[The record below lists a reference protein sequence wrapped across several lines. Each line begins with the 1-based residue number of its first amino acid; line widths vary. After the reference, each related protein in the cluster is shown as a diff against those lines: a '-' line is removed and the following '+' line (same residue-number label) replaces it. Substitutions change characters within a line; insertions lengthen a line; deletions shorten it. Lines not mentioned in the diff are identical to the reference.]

1 MSLYYTR
8 HDGMTQA
15 TTTFAPIETAADGS
29 TAGPIAIPP
38 GAKTIKSISAGFAVN
53 GAHTVNTGPVYVLR
67 LTGTGALP
75 DGNQDLVL
83 GSVHHDNGGGTVT
96 DTDTINMAPVRIPCN
111 IAVNPGADLALQGAY
126 YGTDAGSPQISIE
139 VEFEMA

>member
-1 MSLYYTR
+1 MLYYVR
-8 HDGMTQA
+8 HDSMTQA
-15 TTTFAPIETAADGS
+15 TTTFAPVETATDGS

-38 GAKTIKSISAGFAVN
+38 GVKAIKSISAGFAVN
-53 GAHTVNTGPVYVLR
+53 GAHSVNTGPVYVLR

-83 GSVHHDNGGGTVT
+83 GSIHHDNGGGTVT
-96 DTDTINMAPVRIPCN
+96 DTDTVNMAPLRIPVN
-111 IAVNPGADLALQGAY
+111 IAVNAGADLALQAAY

-139 VEFEMA
+139 IEFE

>member
-1 MSLYYTR
+1 MSLYYVR
-8 HDGMTQA
+8 HDSMTQA
-15 TTTFAPIETAADGS
+15 TTTFAPVETASDGS

-38 GAKTIKSISAGFAVN
+38 GMKMIKSIGAGFAVN

-83 GSVHHDNGGGTVT
+83 GSLHHDNGAGTVT
-96 DTDTINMAPVRIPCN
+96 DTDTVNMAPLRIPVN
-111 IAVNPGADLALQGAY
+111 IAVNAGADLALQAAY

-139 VEFEMA
+139 IEFV

>member
-1 MSLYYTR
+1 MLYYTR
-8 HDGMTQA
+8 HDSMTQA
-15 TTTFAPIETAADGS
+15 TETFAPVETAADGS

-38 GAKTIKSISAGFAVN
+38 GVKHIRSISAGFAIN

-96 DTDTINMAPVRIPCN
+96 DTDTVNMAPLRIPVN
-111 IAVNPGADLALQGAY
+111 IAVNAGADLALQAAY

-139 VEFEMA
+139 IEFE

>member
-8 HDGMTQA
+8 HDSMTQA
-15 TTTFAPIETAADGS
+15 TTTFSPVETAADGS

-38 GAKTIKSISAGFAVN
+38 GVKTIKSISAGFAVN

-83 GSVHHDNGGGTVT
+83 GSIHHDNGGGTVT
-96 DTDTINMAPVRIPCN
+96 DTDTVNMAPLKIPVN
-111 IAVNPGADLALQGAY
+111 ISVNAGADLALQAAY

-139 VEFEMA
+139 IEFE

>member
-1 MSLYYTR
+1 MALYYTR

-38 GAKTIKSISAGFAVN
+38 GVKMIKSISAGFAVN

-96 DTDTINMAPVRIPCN
+96 DTDTVNMAPIRIPVN
-111 IAVNPGADLALQGAY
+111 IAVNAGADLALQGAY
-126 YGTDAGSPQISIE
+126 YGTDAGSPQIAVEIE
-139 VEFEMA
+139 FA

>member
-8 HDGMTQA
+8 HDSMTQA

-38 GAKTIKSISAGFAVN
+38 GVTKIKTISAGFAVN
-53 GAHTVNTGPVYVLR
+53 GTHTVNTGPVYVLR

-83 GSVHHDNGGGTVT
+83 GSLHHDNGAGTVT
-96 DTDTINMAPVRIPCN
+96 DTDTVNMAPLRIPCN
-111 IAVNPGADLALQGAY
+111 IAVKPGADLALQGAY
-126 YGTDAGSPQISIE
+126 YGTDAGSHQIAIE
-139 VEFEMA
+139 VEFE

>member
-8 HDGMTQA
+8 HDSMTQA
-15 TTTFAPIETAADGS
+15 TTTFSPVETAADGS

-38 GAKTIKSISAGFAVN
+38 GTTMIKSITSSVVVD
-53 GAHTVNTGPVYVLR
+53 GAHSVNTGPIFVLR

-83 GSVHHDNGGGTVT
+83 GMVHHPNGGGTVT
-96 DTDTINMAPVRIPCN
+96 DTDGIMLKPLTIPVN
-111 IAVNPGADLALQGAY
+111 IAVKAGADLALQAAY
-126 YGTDAGSPQISIE
+126 YGTDAGSPQLSVEIE
-139 VEFEMA
+139 FA

>member
-8 HDGMTQA
+8 HDSMTQA

-38 GAKTIKSISAGFAVN
+38 GVTKIKTISAGFAVN

-83 GSVHHDNGGGTVT
+83 GSLHHDNGAGTVT
-96 DTDTINMAPVRIPCN
+96 DTDTVNMAPIRIPCD
-111 IAVNPGADLALQGAY
+111 IAVKPGADLALQGAY
-126 YGTDAGSPQISIE
+126 YGTDAGSPQIAIE
-139 VEFEMA
+139 VEFE

>member
-1 MSLYYTR
+1 MALYYTR
-8 HDGMTQA
+8 HDSMTQA
-15 TTTFAPIETAADGS
+15 TTTFAPVETAADGS

-38 GAKTIKSISAGFAVN
+38 GIKKIKSISAAFAVN

-83 GSVHHDNGGGTVT
+83 GSIHHDNGAGTVT
-96 DTDTINMAPVRIPCN
+96 DTDTENMTPLKIPVS
-111 IAVNPGADLALQGAY
+111 IAVNAGADLALQCAY
-126 YGTDAGSPQISIE
+126 YGTDAGSPQVAFEI
-139 VEFEMA
+139 EFE